1 MTGLS
6 IEADDAG
13 SVRYGKAVSDLQSAV
28 EVEGN
33 AVTGTL
39 KYVTGYT
46 GYSSDPEDQEGNYL
60 ALAVTAA
67 EGAEVSA
74 SIGEASVT
82 ITPDEYLVIRMTEE
96 RLEETLAF
104 TATLNGRTETKEF
117 DLSALVLEAE

>member
-6 IEADDAG
+6 VEADDAE
-13 SVRYGKAVSDLQSAV
+13 STRYGKAVSDLQSAV

-33 AVTGTL
+33 AISGTL

-67 EGAEVSA
+67 EGATVSA
-74 SIGEASVT
+74 SIGEASVV

-104 TATLNGRTETKEF
+104 TATLNGRSVTKEF
-117 DLSALVLEAE
+117 DLSALVLETE